1 MSREILR
8 QNERAVS
15 SERRASPNSIPID
28 LEDTRIGGRI
38 EM

>member
-15 SERRASPNSIPID
+15 SERRALPNSVPID
-28 LEDTRIGGRI
+28 LDDTDIGEHI
-38 EM
+38 EI